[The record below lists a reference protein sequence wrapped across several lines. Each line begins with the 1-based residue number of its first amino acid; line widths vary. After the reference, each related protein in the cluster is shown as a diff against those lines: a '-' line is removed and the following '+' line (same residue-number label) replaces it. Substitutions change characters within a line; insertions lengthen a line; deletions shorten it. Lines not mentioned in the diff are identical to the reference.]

1 MWFNSDDKTPGRPR
15 MGPGGD
21 SNNNDDSMPA
31 AELTPPRQIPKH
43 PICTTRPPSVMRHPN
58 GYYITTFDRRSF
70 ITDAP
75 STSTSSAG
83 GSTASAAVRYFK
95 KATPDPAA
103 SKSKSACLMM
113 KPVPKVSL

>member
-1 MWFNSDDKTPGRPR
+1 MWANKDDKTPGLPR
-15 MGPGGD
+15 TGPEGD
-21 SNNNDDSMPA
+21 SNNNDA
-31 AELTPPRQIPKH
+31 AATATYLTPPHQIPKH
-43 PICTTRPPSVMRHPN
+43 PIYTTRPPSVTWHPN

-113 KPVPKVSL
+113 QPVPKVSL